1 MGIPVAEKPL
11 KLITANSGYS
21 QLLRLSSGISL
32 KVMKFDNM
40 SFDGTKQPDIVV
52 LPGLGSVYEN
62 FHETVEALAERHT
75 VYFLET
81 REKGSSVISGKAGF
95 SIPEIASD
103 LPEAVEMLNL
113 EADGYII
120 IGYSLGTAVAVS
132 ALRYLRKKPKA
143 LVLIEPSASFP
154 WPWWLPPLARVAV
167 PLYPV
172 LKPFLKWYM
181 KKFHINEEGDYEMY
195 EINARI
201 LDQADPKKLAR
212 TVVDVARYEIRD
224 DLSTVDVPV
233 LVIGV
238 SQDKFHSHDEASNIA
253 QAIPGSSYFDVETN
267 RRSHSAEVADL
278 IYNYLKK
285 DPLKTRIPEQDIL
298 FRES

>member
-1 MGIPVAEKPL
+1 MEIPVTETQSKRVA
-11 KLITANSGYS
+11 ANSGYS
-21 QLLRLSSGISL
+21 RRLLLSSGIGL
-32 KVMKFDNM
+32 NVVEFDNCPGEENRM
-40 SFDGTKQPDIVV
+40 SDILL

-62 FHETVEALAERHT
+62 FHETVEALAERHR

-81 REKGSSVISGKAGF
+81 REKGSSVINGKAGF
-95 SIPEIASD
+95 SIPGIASD
-103 LPEAVEMLNL
+103 LPEAL
-113 EADGYII
+113 ELLGLQAGGYII
-120 IGYSLGTAVAVS
+120 MGYSLGTAVAVA
-132 ALRYLRKKPKA
+132 ALRHLRKKPEA

-212 TVVDVARYEIRD
+212 TVVDVSSYEIWD
-224 DLSTVDVPV
+224 DLGTVDVPV

-238 SQDKFHSHDEASNIA
+238 SHDRFHSHDEASNIA
-253 QAIPGSSYFDVETN
+253 QALPGSSYFDVETN
-267 RRSHSAEVADL
+267 KRSHSAEVAD
-278 IYNYLKK
+278 
-285 DPLKTRIPEQDIL
+285 IL
-298 FRES
+298 TGFISDLNESQKVSV

>member
-1 MGIPVAEKPL
+1 MEISVAGQSVKWVAADHQ
-11 KLITANSGYS
+11 TN
-21 QLLRLSSGISL
+21 QLLKLSSGISL
-32 KVMKFDNM
+32 NVLIFDKPLYGE
-40 SFDGTKQPDIVV
+40 SKQPGILF

-62 FHETVEALAERHT
+62 FHETVEALVERHT

-81 REKGSSVISGKAGF
+81 REKGSSVINGEAGF
-95 SIPEIASD
+95 SIAEIASD
-103 LPEAVEMLNL
+103 LPEVVEILGL
-113 EADGYII
+113 RADGYII
-120 IGYSLGTAVAVS
+120 AGYSLGSAVAVS
-132 ALRYLRKKPKA
+132 ALKHLRKKPKA
-143 LVLIEPSASFP
+143 MVLVEPSATFP
-154 WPWWLPPLARVAV
+154 WPWWLPPLSRVAV

-212 TVVDVARYEIRD
+212 TVVDVSGYEIRD

-253 QAIPGSSYFDVETN
+253 QAIPGSSYVDVETN
-267 RRSHSAEVADL
+267 KRSHSAEVAD
-278 IYNYLKK
+278 
-285 DPLKTRIPEQDIL
+285 IL
-298 FRES
+298 AGFILDLNGSQKVSG